1 MKIGN
6 MDILLVKL
14 EVITNLLTLLEES
27 FAMSQDIQS
36 ESVMKVLKV
45 LINDV
50 NIEVEKLE
58 NKSL

>member
-14 EVITNLLTLLEES
+14 EAITNLLTLLEES

-50 NIEVEKLE
+50 EKMAVELM
-58 NKSL
+58 